1 MHRYD
6 ERTVVLLVGPPGA
19 GKSTAANFSSLRVY
33 DRDED
38 QWASERQFTSALAA
52 IGVDPGAHAVVIRAG
67 ATASSRARTA
77 DLIRPTHTLL
87 LTADRD
93 TLVRR
98 IRDRGRGD
106 TVQTLAGV
114 DRWLTTY
121 QNDRTPVPPFL
132 GWDALGTGLGATT
145 L

>member
-38 QWASERQFTSALAA
+38 QWASER
-52 IGVDPGAHAVVIRAG
+52 GAHAVVIRAG